1 MAGGGLR
8 GGSWWVAGWVSGWVW
23 VAGSGGSHFLWIPV
37 VLGVVFF
44 AVLFYIAPN
53 TKCRIF
59 SKAFS

>member
-1 MAGGGLR
+1 M
-8 GGSWWVAGWVSGWVW
+8 
-23 VAGSGGSHFLWIPV
+23 AGSGGSHFLWIPV